1 MEPAGTRLLSSPKK
15 KDESFKVK
23 LEIISFRVEPG
34 DFSDEIDLGFSWK
47 VTKFTEKALNI

>member
-23 LEIISFRVEPG
+23 LEIISLKVEPG